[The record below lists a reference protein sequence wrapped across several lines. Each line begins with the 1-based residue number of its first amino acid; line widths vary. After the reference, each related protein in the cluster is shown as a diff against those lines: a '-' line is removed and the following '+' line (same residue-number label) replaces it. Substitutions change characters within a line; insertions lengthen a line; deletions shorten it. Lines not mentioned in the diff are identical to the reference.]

1 MSEQTTTG
9 TRPAGTS
16 ALIYGVI
23 AIAVGVVLTPVTAVL
38 MLPLGVIGAAGTLL
52 AGVVVLV
59 VGIVQRL
66 AGGVESDP
74 RVGRTVLVA
83 LGPALT
89 LALVN
94 LVLFR

>member
-16 ALIYGVI
+16 ALIYAVV
-23 AIAVGVVLTPVTAVL
+23 AIAVGIVLAPVSAVL
-38 MLPLGVIGAAGTLL
+38 LLPLGVIGGAGTLI

-66 AGGVESDP
+66 AGGVEGAP
-74 RVGRTVLVA
+74 RVGRTVLVV
-83 LGPALT
+83 LGPVLA